1 MSENEIQEPWILEID
16 NEVDSVRFYL
26 MLQIRLGNERRYEA
40 YTKDLQAKLRKL
52 YQGDAAYAEKV
63 YVRIMNRVAA
73 TLPDSFLDNTLRV
86 KHLSIDGK
94 PT

>member
-1 MSENEIQEPWILEID
+1 MSDETQEPWELEID

-26 MLQIRLGNERRYEA
+26 MIKIHCGLEKRYEM

-52 YQGDAAYAEKV
+52 YQGDAVYADKV
-63 YVRIMNRVAA
+63 FTRIMNRVAA

-94 PT
+94 ST

>member
-1 MSENEIQEPWILEID
+1 MSDEIQEPWELEIE
-16 NEVDSVRFYL
+16 NEIDSVRFYL
-26 MLQIRLGNERRYEA
+26 MLKIRLGLERRYEM
-40 YTKDLQAKLRKL
+40 YTKDLQTKLRKL
-52 YQGDAAYAEKV
+52 YQGNIAYADQV
-63 YVRIMNRVAA
+63 YNRIMTRVAA